1 MRTIKSFIIFISFSV
16 LLLSACRKSLDHK
29 EQISSTD
36 AEITNIREIQVPVG
50 FDWATT
56 KKYQIAVSLKSP
68 SDEAIDKAEI
78 SFAAD
83 TRSNNGRVIVKCL
96 TNSNGQVSANIE
108 VPSYFDRIILNTDQ
122 IGVPQNILIRLNQP
136 NIQINLG
143 GSNPDAIETVSGNS
157 PIYTTLDNKEK
168 EGDNEKGDKDDGAED
183 EMEHDD
189 DNKKS
194 KSEVEESKKFISPA
208 TRTWNSDGLPNYLEN
223 DDNISSDLLNQISK
237 QLPEK
242 RMSLTSP
249 YLASS
254 CSKYITLKQDA
265 DVYVSLLGESTNNRN
280 ALFYYTYTKNSAPA
294 SVNDISKLN
303 VVFPNM
309 SFRGSGGSMKCGQ
322 RVKLGNFKAGTVIAY
337 CMATNGWKGGSEGYK
352 GITKGKHII
361 YSNQDFNQENDDKK
375 RQHAVSFCDEGK
387 KRFVMGFEDTR
398 RDNGSDEDFND
409 AVICTSAIPANA
421 IEDINSC
428 ALPGQSDTDGDGI
441 SNEVDDYPND
451 NTKAFDNKTGAGT
464 ISFEDNWPYTGDYDL
479 NDVVIDY
486 LYNVVT
492 NASNQVVRVEGTLT
506 LRATGGAYGNG
517 FGVQFPIAANKLSG
531 VTGAALEA
539 GQSKAVLILFDNMR
553 TQMSDWNTFANS
565 SGDVKQYKIA
575 FNVSNGPTLNAFGL
589 GCYNPF
595 IWNGS
600 LGRGAEIHLP
610 NYAPTD
616 LADLTLFGKAED
628 GSNLIAGNTYIS
640 KENSLPWA
648 IYTPEPFVYPIE
660 KAPIVLGHKKFAN
673 WVKSGGTT
681 YPDWYTNQDGYRD
694 DKELHQKK

>member
-1 MRTIKSFIIFISFSV
+1 
-16 LLLSACRKSLDHK
+16 LGACRKSLPQNENLSVSDEVVTEIRTIK
-29 EQISSTD
+29 VPEGFNWSTTKTYQIS
-36 AEITNIREIQVPVG
+36 I
-50 FDWATT
+50 
-56 KKYQIAVSLKSP
+56 SLKTP
-68 SDEAIDKAEI
+68 TDQAFAKAEL
-78 SFAAD
+78 SLAAD
-83 TRSNNGRVIVKCL
+83 TRSNNGRVIVKGL
-96 TNSNGQVSANIE
+96 TNENGILLATVE
-108 VPSYFDRIILNTDQ
+108 VPSYFDKLILNTDQ
-122 IGVPQNILIRLNQP
+122 ISIPQNILIRLTQF
-136 NIQINLG
+136 NISINLG
-143 GSNPDAIETVSGNS
+143 GSNPDPIETVSGNS

-168 EGDNEKGDKDDGAED
+168 EGDSEKGDKDDGAED

-194 KSEVEESKKFISPA
+194 KSEIEESKKFISPSN
-208 TRTWNSDGLPNYLEN
+208 RTWNSDGLPSYLEA

-242 RMSLTSP
+242 RMSLSSP
-249 YLASS
+249 YLATS
-254 CSKYITLKQDA
+254 CSKFITLKQDA
-265 DVYVSLLGESTNNRN
+265 DVYVSILGESTNNKN
-280 ALFYYTYTKNSAPA
+280 ALFYYTYSKNTPPA
-294 SVNDISKLN
+294 SVNDISKMN

-309 SFRGSGGSMKCGQ
+309 SFRGSGGSMKCGHK
-322 RVKLGNFKAGTVIAY
+322 VKLGNFKAGTVIAY
-337 CMATNGWKGGSEGYK
+337 CIATNGWKGGSEGYK
-352 GITKGKHII
+352 GITKGKHIV
-361 YSNQDFNQENDDKK
+361 YANQDFNEEGDDTK

-387 KRFVMGFEDTR
+387 KRFIMGIEDTR

-409 AVICTSAIPANA
+409 AVICTTAIPANA

-428 ALPGQSDTDGDGI
+428 ALPGQTDSDGDGI

-451 NTKAFDNKTGAGT
+451 NTKAFDNKSSAGT

-517 FGVQFPIAANKLSG
+517 FGIQFPVTTNKVSG
-531 VTGAALEA
+531 VTGATMEP
-539 GQSKAVLILFDNMR
+539 GQSKAVLVLFDNMR
-553 TQMSDWNTFANS
+553 TQMSDWNTFENS
-565 SGDVKQYKIA
+565 AGDVKVYNIA
-575 FNVSNGPTLNAFGL
+575 FNVTNGPSLNAFGL

-600 LGRGAEIHLP
+600 MGRGAEIHLP
-610 NYAPTD
+610 NYLPTD
-616 LADLTLFGKAED
+616 LADNSLFGKAED
-628 GSNLIAGNTYIS
+628 ASNIASGSTYTS
-640 KENSLPWA
+640 KENNLPWA
-648 IYTPEPFVYPIE
+648 IHTPEPFVYPIE

-694 DKELHQKK
+694 NKELHLTSPK